1 MLPEY
6 DLGMKNMGRHVSIWA
21 LVEKKQKTQEFEPHP
36 GNKGNTV
43 LT

>member
-21 LVEKKQKTQEFEPHP
+21 LVEK
-36 GNKGNTV
+36 NKKLKSLSRILATKAT
-43 LT
+43 LS